1 MKTVPG
7 EFYAGHK
14 AAETPRFAVIEG
26 RRLEVREIL
35 DRIRTLN
42 PKTGEVKDLF
52 RCLLEDGRIAD
63 VAALTP

>member
-35 DRIRTLN
+35 DRKRTLDT
-42 PKTGEVKDLF
+42 KTGEVTDLF
-52 RCLLEDGRIAD
+52 RCRLEDGRIVE
-63 VAALTP
+63 VAAPMP